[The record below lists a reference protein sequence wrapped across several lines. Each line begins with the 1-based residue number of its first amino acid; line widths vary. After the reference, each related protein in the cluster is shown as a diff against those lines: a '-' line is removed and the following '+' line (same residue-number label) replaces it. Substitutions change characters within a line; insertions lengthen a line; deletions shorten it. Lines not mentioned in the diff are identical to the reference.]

1 MITKTA
7 VAIAILAAGIT
18 SSANAAG
25 LKFTGAELGVVSNT
39 WFYAGE
45 SFSSTHYKAK
55 GKVDITDTVFSLEGR
70 MVLDRMRTT
79 MDLSITQMHLTFG
92 AELSPSTK
100 VGFSLGNQQWSP
112 TGYFTQQYAIN
123 AMHRF
128 DNGDFLDATSGRISG
143 YPANFSK
150 VKYSRGSWFGLVDA
164 IWVPSPFGWFGV
176 ASIGYSYDLGSANVS
191 ASIGRVY
198 SNAGMSSNPN
208 RFSVELTIP
217 FGPKANSSIKKG
229 SQGTEGVGN
238 RSFIDLNIMD
248 III

>member
-25 LKFTGAELGVVSNT
+25 LKFTGAELGVLSHT
-39 WFYAGE
+39 YFFAGE
-45 SFSSTHYKAK
+45 SYSATQYKAK

-70 MVLDRMRTT
+70 IVFDRFTRHPI
-79 MDLSITQMHLTFG
+79 SFNEMHLTFG
-92 AELSPSTK
+92 AELSPNTK
-100 VGFSLGNQQWSP
+100 VGFSLGNLQLIQ
-112 TGYFTQQYAIN
+112 TGYFTQQYSIN

-128 DNGDFLDATSGRISG
+128 DNGDFLDATSGRTAGSPVNI
-143 YPANFSK
+143 SK

-164 IWVPSPFGWFGV
+164 IWEPSPSDWFGV

-198 SNAGMSSNPN
+198 SNAGMSFNPN

-238 RSFIDLNIMD
+238 RSFIDLNITE
-248 III
+248 IAI